1 MRRLTILVLAL
12 SAIYS
17 GYWFIG
23 AAAVERTA
31 TAQIA
36 QMRLDGWTLDYETLN
51 TQGYPSRFDT
61 TLTTFNVSPPSG
73 DLAWQAPFLQV
84 LSLSYKPNEVIL
96 ALPDRQELTLG
107 GVPLTLTSDGLRASA
122 TVAANTDLD
131 LTRFTAQV
139 GPMRADSAA
148 GTVFSVAN
156 ALVALRAAKDT
167 PLLYAAFA
175 DINALAVPV
184 SLRQMLDPAGNFPA
198 TLSQMTVDASITTDR
213 KLDRTVLTDLRR
225 PQIDALKLNG
235 MTLAWGAL
243 SLRGKGEV
251 TIDRAGLPT
260 GQFTFEAQNWREM
273 VQMAVN
279 AGLIEQGVSDTL
291 ENMGAILAGGS
302 NSLSLPVSFQ
312 NGLMLVGPVPVGP
325 APRFR

>member
-12 SAIYS
+12 AAIYS

-36 QMRLDGWTLDYETLN
+36 QMRLDGWTLDYESLN
-51 TQGYPSRFDT
+51 TRGYPSRFDT
-61 TLTTFNVSPPSG
+61 TVTTFNVIPPSG
-73 DLAWQAPFLQV
+73 DLAWQAPFVQV

-96 ALPDRQELTLG
+96 ALADRQDLTLG
-107 GVPLTLTSDGLRASA
+107 GVPMTLTSDGLRASA
-122 TVAANTDLD
+122 LVAANTDLD
-131 LTRFTAQV
+131 LTRFTVEV
-139 GPMRADSAA
+139 GQMRADSSA
-148 GTVFSVAN
+148 GTVFSLSN
-156 ALVALRAAKDT
+156 ALVALRAAKDA

-175 DINALAVPV
+175 DINDLALPV
-184 SLRQMLDPAGNFPA
+184 SLRQILDPAGNFPA
-198 TLSQMTVDASITTDR
+198 ILSQMTIDASITTDR
-213 KLDRTVLTDLRR
+213 KLDRNVISDPRR
-225 PQIDALKLNG
+225 PQIDAFKLNG
-235 MTLAWGAL
+235 MTLAWGPL

-251 TIDRAGLPT
+251 TIDRSGIPT
-260 GQFTFEAQNWREM
+260 GQFTLEAQNWREM

-279 AGLIEQGVSDTL
+279 AGLIEQGVSETL
-291 ENMGAILAGGS
+291 ENMGTILAGGS

>member
-12 SAIYS
+12 AAIYS

-36 QMRLDGWTLDYETLN
+36 QMRLDGWTLDYESLN
-51 TQGYPSRFDT
+51 TRGYPSRFDT
-61 TLTTFNVSPPSG
+61 TVTTFNVIPPSG
-73 DLAWQAPFLQV
+73 DLAWQAPFVQV

-96 ALPDRQELTLG
+96 ALADRQDLTLG
-107 GVPLTLTSDGLRASA
+107 GVPMTLTSDGLRASA
-122 TVAANTDLD
+122 LVATNTDLD
-131 LTRFTAQV
+131 LTRFTAEV
-139 GPMRADSAA
+139 GPMRADSSA
-148 GTVFSVAN
+148 GTVFSLSN
-156 ALVALRAAKDT
+156 ALVALRAAKDA

-175 DINALAVPV
+175 DINDLALPV
-184 SLRQMLDPAGNFPA
+184 SLRQILDPAGNFPA
-198 TLSQMTVDASITTDR
+198 ILSQMTIDASITTDR
-213 KLDRTVLTDLRR
+213 KLDRNVISDLRR
-225 PQIDALKLNG
+225 PQIDAFKLNG
-235 MTLAWGAL
+235 MTLAWGPL

-251 TIDRAGLPT
+251 TIDRAGIPT
-260 GQFTFEAQNWREM
+260 GQFTLEAQNWREM

-279 AGLIEQGVSDTL
+279 AGLIEQGVSETL
-291 ENMGAILAGGS
+291 ENMGTILAGGS

>member
-12 SAIYS
+12 AAIYS

-36 QMRLDGWTLDYETLN
+36 QMRLDGWTLDYESLN
-51 TQGYPSRFDT
+51 TRGYPSRFDT
-61 TLTTFNVSPPSG
+61 TVSTFNVIPPSG
-73 DLAWQAPFLQV
+73 DLAWQAPFVQV

-96 ALPDRQELTLG
+96 ALADRQDLTLG
-107 GVPLTLTSDGLRASA
+107 GVPMTLTSDGLRASA
-122 TVAANTDLD
+122 LVAANTDLD
-131 LTRFTAQV
+131 LTRFTVEV
-139 GPMRADSAA
+139 GQMRADSSA
-148 GTVFSVAN
+148 GTMFSLSN
-156 ALVALRAAKDT
+156 ALVALRAAKDA

-175 DINALAVPV
+175 DINDLALPV
-184 SLRQMLDPAGNFPA
+184 SLRQILDPAGNFPA
-198 TLSQMTVDASITTDR
+198 ILSQMTIDASITTDR
-213 KLDRTVLTDLRR
+213 KLDRNVITDLRR
-225 PQIDALKLNG
+225 PQIDAFKLNG
-235 MTLAWGAL
+235 MTLAWGPL

-251 TIDRAGLPT
+251 TIDRSGIPT
-260 GQFTFEAQNWREM
+260 GQFTLEAQNWREM

-279 AGLIEQGVSDTL
+279 AGLIEQGVSETL
-291 ENMGAILAGGS
+291 ENMGTILAGGS

>member
-12 SAIYS
+12 AAIYS

-36 QMRLDGWTLDYETLN
+36 QMRLDGWTLDYESLN
-51 TQGYPSRFDT
+51 TRGYPSRFDT
-61 TLTTFNVSPPSG
+61 TVTTFNVIPPSG
-73 DLAWQAPFLQV
+73 DLAWQAPFVQV

-96 ALPDRQELTLG
+96 ALADRQDLTLG
-107 GVPLTLTSDGLRASA
+107 GVPMTLTSDGLRASA
-122 TVAANTDLD
+122 LVATNTDLD
-131 LTRFTAQV
+131 LTRFTVEV
-139 GPMRADSAA
+139 GQMRADSSA
-148 GTVFSVAN
+148 GTVFSLSN
-156 ALVALRAAKDT
+156 ALVALRAAKDA

-175 DINALAVPV
+175 DINDLALPV
-184 SLRQMLDPAGNFPA
+184 SLRQILDPAGNFPA
-198 TLSQMTVDASITTDR
+198 ILSQMTIDASITTDR
-213 KLDRTVLTDLRR
+213 KLDRNVISDPRR
-225 PQIDALKLNG
+225 PQIDAFKLNG
-235 MTLAWGAL
+235 MTLAWGPL

-251 TIDRAGLPT
+251 TIDRSGIPT
-260 GQFTFEAQNWREM
+260 GQFTLEAQNWREM

-279 AGLIEQGVSDTL
+279 AGLIEQGVSETL
-291 ENMGAILAGGS
+291 ENMGTILAGGS